1 MITPTADNKKLIT
14 ENIRTKI
21 QRVVQE
27 SLM

>member
-1 MITPTADNKKLIT
+1 MITPTAENKKLIT
-14 ENIRTKI
+14 ENIRAKI

>member
-14 ENIRTKI
+14 ENIRAKI
-21 QRVVQE
+21 QRVVEE